1 MLALPKMRQIKQI
14 CLSALAIACFS
25 PALTLLP
32 VQVMSESSASVT
44 TLSAQAESESQTSLF
59 HRGSGRLRGLYNLR
73 YSPPDNGG
81 PKTTGASGTR
91 FRFVT
96 PRWTLVA

>member
-14 CLSALAIACFS
+14 CLSALAIACLS
-25 PALTLLP
+25 PAVTLLP
-32 VQVMSESSASVT
+32 VQAVPESSSSVT
-44 TLSAQAESESQTSLF
+44 TLSAQTESESQTSPF
-59 HRGSGRLRGLYNLR
+59 HRGSGRLRHFYSPR

-81 PKTTGASGTR
+81 PKTTGGSGTR